1 MLNRQIYQ
9 QINILNDKMQL
20 NSHTAFDFTKYLIK
34 IAKIS
39 YAYGFAEPKTSD
51 DLPIQNPYIFKDTC
65 CVDMN
70 NWNW

>member
-20 NSHTAFDFTKYLIK
+20 DSCIKFDFTSYLIK
-34 IAKIS
+34 IAKIA
-39 YAYGFAEPKTSD
+39 YGYGFAEPKTSD
-51 DLPIQNPYIFKDTC
+51 DLPMQKPYIFDGTC
-65 CVDMN
+65 CADMN